1 MSFRLKMTK
10 LKQKQ
15 KKDEKNNK
23 KEEEIKVEGIN
34 EPFQMEND
42 SNMLITLNKSSAKSN
57 ESAVDIKQKEKKK
70 LTKKERVRLE
80 KVLERKDKTL
90 KRSDLL
96 EKLAAIQVNANEL
109 KMYSSVRN
117 IGQKEKKVKIKNDD
131 DINNDE
137 TAEGGRQRHVNSIAG
152 SNKRKKCEQN
162 EQENDST
169 DTDDISTDS
178 EIDEPMIQ
186 KAIENFKNKKIL
198 TDNKNNESDD
208 EEQNK
213 QINGN
218 NLRVTKYVHVDR
230 RKDIQV

>member
-1 MSFRLKMTK
+1 MTK

-23 KEEEIKVEGIN
+23 KEEEIKVEGIY

-57 ESAVDIKQKEKKK
+57 ESTVDIKQKEKKK

-137 TAEGGRQRHVNSIAG
+137 AAGGGRQRHVNSIAG
-152 SNKRKKCEQN
+152 SNKRKKYEQN
-162 EQENDST
+162 EQENNST

-213 QINGN
+213 KINGN

-230 RKDIQV
+230 RKEIQV